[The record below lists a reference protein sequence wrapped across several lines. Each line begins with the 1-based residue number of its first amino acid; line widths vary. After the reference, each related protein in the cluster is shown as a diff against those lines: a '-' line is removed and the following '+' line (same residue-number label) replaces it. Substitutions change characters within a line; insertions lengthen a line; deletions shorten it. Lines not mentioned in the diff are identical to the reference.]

1 MLKVECEISMKMVQI
16 FKKISYVVV
25 ATAVIL
31 CLKTVDVSAAD
42 NVDIVFTHDLHSY
55 VESYDKEIDGKQIN
69 AGGFARLKSYIDSKR
84 ADNPDTLVL
93 DAGDLVMGT
102 LFQDLMDTEAV
113 ELRMISKFGFD
124 ATTFGNHEFDYGAKA
139 LSDMYRIAA
148 EREATRP
155 AFVINNIDWSMTDPY
170 TVELKKGMDVYGINE
185 YVVTEKNGVKI
196 AITGTI
202 GIDAIKCAP
211 TAEVTFLDYIEA
223 TKATVEKIKA
233 NENVDMIVCISHAG
247 TDDDSDKSEDELLAK
262 AVPDLDVIIS
272 GHTHTELPEEI
283 TVGDTTIMSCGCYG
297 LNVGDASFSKK
308 ADGRWALSSYS
319 MKLLDENVPEDP
331 EVLEEIAMMN
341 KAIDST
347 VLGRYGLSATE
358 VIAKNTIKFDSV
370 DDVYDNH
377 TEARLGNLYSDAY
390 RFIADTTPTG
400 QEHSFDIAVCPSGT
414 IRGTMPVG
422 DITVAKAFEALSLG
436 TGDDGAVGYPLV
448 SLYLTG
454 KEIKTMTEVDASISD
469 LMTTARLYISGVSMT
484 YNTKRPILDKTVDVW
499 MSPAFLED
507 SRTEIEDDKLYRATT
522 DMYSMQMLSAVTD
535 MSKGLLAIVPKDENG
550 NPITDYSTAVIYDE
564 NGNELKAWMALEKYL
579 ESFSKGA
586 DGVSVI
592 PDYYSTTQNRKN
604 RISSLS
610 PTDFFKNSSKFFFI
624 FVVVIVV
631 LILIIVLI
639 VRTIIKRKHKKKVFI
654 QK

>member
-1 MLKVECEISMKMVQI
+1 MKTTKI
-16 FKKISYVVV
+16 LKKITFGII
-25 ATAVIL
+25 ATAIVL
-31 CLKTVDVSAAD
+31 CLNKTSIYAAD
-42 NVDIVFTHDLHSY
+42 KVDILFTHDLHSY
-55 VESYDKEIDGKQIN
+55 VESYEKEIDGKQIN
-69 AGGFARLKSYIDSKR
+69 AGGFARLKSYIDSER
-84 ADNPDTLVL
+84 VLNPDTLVL

-102 LFQDLMDTEAV
+102 LFQDLMDSEAV
-113 ELRMISKFGFD
+113 ELRMISQFGFD

-139 LSDMYRIAA
+139 LGDMYRIAA
-148 EREATRP
+148 EREAKRP
-155 AFVINNIDWSMTDPY
+155 AFVINNIDWTQTDPY
-170 TVELKKGMDVYGINE
+170 TVELKAGMDAYGLND
-185 YVVTEKNGVKI
+185 YVVVEKNGVKI

-211 TAEVTFLDYIEA
+211 TAEVTFIDYIEA

-233 NENVDMIVCISHAG
+233 NENVDMIVCISHSG
-247 TDDDSDKSEDELLAK
+247 TEADSDKSEDESLAK
-262 AVPDLDVIIS
+262 AVPDLDFIIS
-272 GHTHTELPEEI
+272 GHTHTELPEAI
-283 TVGDTTIMSCGCYG
+283 VVGNTTIMSCGCYG
-297 LNVGDASFSKK
+297 LYVGDASFSKK
-308 ADGRWALSSYS
+308 ADGRWNLDSYD
-319 MKLLDENVPEDP
+319 MKILDESVPEDP
-331 EVLEEIAMMN
+331 EVLEEIAEMN
-341 KAIDST
+341 KAIDTT
-347 VLGRYGLSATE
+347 VLSRYNLSATE
-358 VIAKNTIKFDSV
+358 VIAKNNFKFDSV

-390 RFIADTTPTG
+390 RYVADMTPSAKD
-400 QEHSFDIAVCPSGT
+400 HPFDLAVCPSGT

-469 LMTTARLYISGVSMT
+469 LMKTARLYISGVSMT

-499 MSPAFLED
+499 MSPAFLEE

-535 MSKGLLAIVPKDENG
+535 MSKGLLKIVPKDENG
-550 NPITDYSTAVIYDE
+550 NPVTDYKTAIIYDE
-564 NGNELKAWMALEKYL
+564 NGNELKAWMALERYL

-592 PDYYSTTQNRKN
+592 PDYYNATHNRKN
-604 RISSLS
+604 RISSFK
-610 PTDFFKNSSKFFFI
+610 PNDYFKNSSKFFFI
-624 FVVVIVV
+624 FVAVILI

-639 VRTIIKRKHKKKVFI
+639 VRTAVKRKHKKKVFV
-654 QK
+654 